1 MLKFLKM
8 LVLAFK
14 PISDAEA
21 MAMNLNGPQVP
32 KQHQKRGVWRQVDDW
47 WKSVQINQQHM
58 W

>member
-21 MAMNLNGPQVP
+21 MAMNLDGPQAP
-32 KQHQKRGVWRQVDDW
+32 KKRTERGVWRQVGDY
-47 WKSVQINQQHM
+47 WKCLQIGPQQ
-58 W
+58 